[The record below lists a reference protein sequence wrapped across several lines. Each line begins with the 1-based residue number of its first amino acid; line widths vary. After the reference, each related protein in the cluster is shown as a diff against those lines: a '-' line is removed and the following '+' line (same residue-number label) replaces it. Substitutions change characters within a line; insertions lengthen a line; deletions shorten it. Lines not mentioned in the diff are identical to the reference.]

1 MEAMEAW
8 PHADER
14 VMQRSYNEQ
23 VCISCAWFTY
33 GLDGRCHTV
42 VGCALQEAQLQQG
55 QHLTHCCRNW
65 KAVRHM
71 ETGPAAAA

>member
-33 GLDGRCHTV
+33 GWMVTATPLWVAPYKRRSFSKGST
-42 VGCALQEAQLQQG
+42 
-55 QHLTHCCRNW
+55 
-65 KAVRHM
+65 
-71 ETGPAAAA
+71 